1 MMSDKEND
9 FLLIQRFN
17 EGDEV
22 AFNLLLR
29 RHQQKIYWHAR
40 KMTGNHMDADEIVQ
54 EVMLVLFKNL
64 KDFKYQSTFS
74 TWLFRIITT
83 RTLNFLKRRRIK
95 EIFSIHSSDDNE
107 TSGIENIAG
116 AGSGVAEDLENR
128 EKLKVLDRVLK
139 GIPAKQREI
148 FIMRHFNEMS
158 YEEISEITGK
168 SIGGLKANYHHAF
181 VKVNELMRRN
191 YEE

>member
-29 RHQQKIYWHAR
+29 RYQQKIYWHAR

-148 FIMRHFNEMS
+148 FIMRHFDEMS

-168 SIGGLKANYHHAF
+168 SIGGLKAN
-181 VKVNELMRRN
+181 
-191 YEE
+191 

>member
-1 MMSDKEND
+1 
-9 FLLIQRFN
+9 
-17 EGDEV
+17 
-22 AFNLLLR
+22 
-29 RHQQKIYWHAR
+29 
-40 KMTGNHMDADEIVQ
+40 MDADEIVQ

-128 EKLKVLDRVLK
+128 EKLKALDRVLK
-139 GIPAKQREI
+139 GIPAKQMEI
-148 FIMRHFNEMS
+148 FIMRHFDEMS

>member
-29 RHQQKIYWHAR
+29 RYQQKIYWHAR

-107 TSGIENIAG
+107 TSGIENVAG

-148 FIMRHFNEMS
+148 FIMRHFDEMS

>member
-1 MMSDKEND
+1 MSDKEND
-9 FLLIQRFN
+9 FSLIRRFS

-29 RHQQKIYWHAR
+29 RYQQKIYWHAR

-54 EVMLVLFKNL
+54 EVMLVLYKSL
-64 KDFKYQSTFS
+64 KDFKYQSAFS

-83 RTLNFLKRRRIK
+83 RTLNFLKRRRLK
-95 EIFSIHSSDDNE
+95 EIFSIHSSDEND

-116 AGSGVAEDLENR
+116 ERTNIADDLENR
-128 EKLKVLDRVLK
+128 ERLMILDRVLK
-139 GIPAKQREI
+139 GLPAKQREI
-148 FIMRHFNEMS
+148 FVMRHFDEMS

-168 SIGGLKANYHHAF
+168 SVGGLKANYHHAF
-181 VKVNELMRRN
+181 AKVNEIMRRK
-191 YEE
+191 YDE

>member
-1 MMSDKEND
+1 MSDKEND

-29 RHQQKIYWHAR
+29 RYQQKIYWHAR

-148 FIMRHFNEMS
+148 FIMRHFDEMS